1 LPTPSRI
8 EDEIGEVV
16 HLARSG
22 RLIVKLYT
30 PNNDRLKPGDLLIDG
45 SGRRVGRVVELLGP
59 VSSPYASVIPMTDR
73 TSKLAGS
80 KVFNGGY
87 AKMPRRSK
95 RNTGRRSPR

>member
-1 LPTPSRI
+1 MSTPSRVD
-8 EDEIGEVV
+8 DEIGEVV
-16 HLARSG
+16 HFARSG

-30 PNNDRLKPGDLLIDG
+30 PSNDRIKPGDLLIDG

-87 AKMPRRSK
+87 AKMPRKSK
-95 RNTGRRSPR
+95 RNTGRRSPK

>member
-1 LPTPSRI
+1 LPIPSRI